1 MGHQL
6 ATALT
11 VPSDRLFGPSL
22 TIPAM
27 ADAVS
32 DDAWLHAM
40 LDVEAAIAAAE
51 AAAGVI
57 PAEAAAAIRAA
68 CADARIDVA
77 RLGEDAAA
85 SATPVVPLVQA
96 LTAVVPGEAAGFV
109 HWGAT
114 SQDVVD
120 TAMMLVI
127 RRALDVLLAELDG
140 LASACA
146 GLADRHRATAMPGR
160 TLLQQALPIT
170 FGLKAAGWLMAVLE
184 ARDQAERVRDTRL
197 AVQLG
202 GAVGTLASLGER
214 GLDVLAGLAKELG
227 LAEPVLPWHASR
239 GRVVEVAMALAV
251 AGGAASKIAVDV
263 ALLMQTEVAEAA
275 EGAPGGSSA
284 MPQKRNP
291 VGAVEVDA
299 CFRGLQAQVAVLV
312 ASQRVEHE
320 RAAGAW
326 QAEWPALGEAFRLG
340 GGACGR
346 ARLVVEQLRVDEG
359 RMRANLDARGGVML
373 AEHVAMV
380 LATRVGRPTAYRLVQ
395 EAAVRAAAGGSFRE
409 ELLAD
414 ADVAA
419 HLSPAEVDA
428 ALDPH
433 GYLGSTA
440 ALIERALVAYHARS
454 RRL

>member
-1 MGHQL
+1 
-6 ATALT
+6 
-11 VPSDRLFGPSL
+11 VPSDRLFGPTL

-27 ADAVS
+27 AEAVS
-32 DDAWLHAM
+32 DESWLRAM

-57 PAEAAAAIRAA
+57 PRAAADAIRAA
-68 CADARIDVA
+68 CAGARLDLA

-85 SATPVVPLVQA
+85 SATPVVPLARA
-96 LTAVVPGEAAGFV
+96 LTAAVPGEAANYV

-114 SQDVVD
+114 SQDVID
-120 TAMMLVI
+120 TAMMLVA

-140 LASACA
+140 LAGACA
-146 GLADRHRATAMPGR
+146 ALADRHRETLMPGR

-170 FGLKAAGWLMAVLE
+170 FGLKAAGWLVAVLE
-184 ARDQAERVRDTRL
+184 AADLARAVRAGRL

-202 GAVGTLASLGER
+202 GASGTLASLGDR
-214 GLDVLAGLAKELG
+214 GLDVLARLAAELDLG
-227 LAEPVLPWHASR
+227 EPVVPWHAAR
-239 GRVVEVAMALAV
+239 GRVVELASALAE
-251 AGGAASKIAVDV
+251 AGGVAAKIALDV

-291 VGAVEVDA
+291 VGAIEADA
-299 CFRGLQAQVAVLV
+299 CFRGLQAQVSVLV

-326 QAEWPALGEAFRLG
+326 QAEWPALTEAFRLA

-346 ARLVVEQLRVDEG
+346 ARAIVEQLRVDEV
-359 RMRANLDARGGVML
+359 RMRANLDMGGGLML

-380 LATRVGRPTAYRLVQ
+380 LAAMIGRPAAQRAVQ
-395 EAAVRAAAGGSFRE
+395 AAAGRASAAGGRPFRE
-409 ELLAD
+409 ELLAEPE
-414 ADVAA
+414 VTA
-419 HLSPAEVDA
+419 HLSAAEVDA
-428 ALDPH
+428 ALDPA
-433 GYLGSTA
+433 GYLGSTP
-440 ALIERALVAYHARS
+440 ALIERALAAHRERKSARS
-454 RRL
+454 VSG

>member
-1 MGHQL
+1 
-6 ATALT
+6 
-11 VPSDRLFGPSL
+11 VPSDRLFGPTL

-27 ADAVS
+27 AEAVADES
-32 DDAWLHAM
+32 WLRAM

-57 PAEAAAAIRAA
+57 PASAADAIRAA
-68 CADARIDVA
+68 CASVRIDLA

-85 SATPVVPLVQA
+85 SATPVVPLARA
-96 LTAVVPGEAAGFV
+96 LTAAVPGEAANYV

-114 SQDVVD
+114 SQDVID
-120 TAMMLVI
+120 TAMMLVS

-140 LASACA
+140 LADACA
-146 GLADRHRATAMPGR
+146 ALADRHRGTLMPGR

-170 FGLKAAGWLMAVLE
+170 FGLKAAGWLVAAAEAADAVR
-184 ARDQAERVRDTRL
+184 AVRSGRL
-197 AVQLG
+197 AVQFG
-202 GAVGTLASLGER
+202 GASGTLASLGDR
-214 GLDVLAGLAKELG
+214 GLDVLAHLAAGLD
-227 LAEPVLPWHASR
+227 LAEPVVPWHAAR
-239 GRVVEVAMALAV
+239 GRVAELALALAA
-251 AGGAASKIAVDV
+251 AGGAAAKIALDV
-263 ALLMQTEVAEAA
+263 ALLMQTEVAEVA

-284 MPQKRNP
+284 LPQKRNP

-326 QAEWPALGEAFRLG
+326 QAEWPALSEAFRLA

-346 ARLVVEQLRVDEG
+346 ARTVVEHLRVDAS
-359 RMRANLDARGGVML
+359 RMRANLDMSGGLML

-380 LATRVGRPTAYRLVQ
+380 LAALVGRSAAQRVVQ
-395 EAAVRAAAGGSFRE
+395 AAAGRTSAGGRPFRE

-414 ADVAA
+414 PEVTA
-419 HLSPAEVDA
+419 HLTPADVDA
-428 ALDPH
+428 ALDPG

-440 ALIERALVAYHARS
+440 ALVERALAAHRERVRS
-454 RRL
+454 RST